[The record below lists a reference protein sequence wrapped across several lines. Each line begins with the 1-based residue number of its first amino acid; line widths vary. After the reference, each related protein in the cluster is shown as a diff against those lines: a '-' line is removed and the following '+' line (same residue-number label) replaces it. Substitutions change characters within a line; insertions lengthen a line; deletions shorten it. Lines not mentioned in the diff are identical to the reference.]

1 MTDSRQ
7 SLDESVAASMRAQ
20 AQKSERSK
28 YTVSRE
34 ETIGDIGSAC
44 MSSKQAEK
52 DYLQRTG
59 AGDWEL
65 AKPFSPPGND
75 TLEDSL
81 ELLHDFGVA
90 IRLLKP
96 TMRDR
101 IADLGAGAGWCSD
114 LLMRMNRR
122 SVAIDIATSMLRVA
136 RQRPTRTPMQAVAC
150 DLETLAFQDGTFDKA
165 VCLNALHHVPNM
177 AAAVHEIARI
187 LTPQGMA
194 VFSEPG
200 QGHAAVPASIAATH
214 DFGVL
219 EQEVL
224 IDPFLEECQR
234 AGFVDVRVCPI
245 AYVIPEFQLSA
256 DEWKQWRALPRR
268 TRPLRALDKMGRA
281 ALEFAGIGKGSIL
294 FEEAFAMRLARLF
307 QQPVEEH
314 PYILASKTALDIA
327 AGRKYDARISLEA
340 LPDRVTAGEHVV
352 ALVKIANR
360 GTERWRATAN
370 AGEAGQVRVGM
381 QLLDEQ
387 GRLIAKDF
395 ARGDL
400 TADVAPGGTAVVR
413 VTFSA
418 PAAGRYEM
426 KVDLVAEGV
435 TWFEPTGSAV
445 ARRTF
450 VVS

>member
-1 MTDSRQ
+1 
-7 SLDESVAASMRAQ
+7 
-20 AQKSERSK
+20 
-28 YTVSRE
+28 
-34 ETIGDIGSAC
+34 

-52 DYLQRTG
+52 DYLDRTG

-75 TLEDSL
+75 TLDDSL

-90 IRLLKP
+90 MRLLKP

-136 RQRPTRTPMQAVAC
+136 RRRPTRTPIQAVAC
-150 DLETLAFQDGTFDKA
+150 DLEKLAFQDGTFDKA

-200 QGHAAVPASIAATH
+200 QGHAAMPASIAATQ

-224 IDPFLEECQR
+224 IDPFLDECR
-234 AGFVDVRVCPI
+234 KAGFVDVRVCPI

-256 DEWKQWRALPRR
+256 DEWKQWRNLPLRK
-268 TRPLRALDKMGRA
+268 RPRRALDKMGRA
-281 ALEFAGIGKGSIL
+281 ALEFAGLGKGSIL
-294 FEEAFAMRLARLF
+294 FEEAFAMRLVRLF

-314 PYILASKTALDIA
+314 PYILASKTKLDTVT
-327 AGRKYDARISLEA
+327 GRKYDARIALEA
-340 LPDRVTAGEHVV
+340 LPERATAGEHVIAV
-352 ALVKIANR
+352 VKITNR
-360 GTERWRATAN
+360 GTATWPARAEGDA
-370 AGEAGQVRVGM
+370 AGQVRVGL

-387 GRLIAKDF
+387 GRLVAKDF

-400 TADVAPGGTAVVR
+400 TSDVAPGATAVVR
-413 VTFSA
+413 VTFYA

-426 KVDLVAEGV
+426 KADLVAEGV
-435 TWFEPTGSAV
+435 TWFEPTGSSV
-445 ARRTF
+445 ARRAFLVTP
-450 VVS
+450 

>member
-1 MTDSRQ
+1 
-7 SLDESVAASMRAQ
+7 
-20 AQKSERSK
+20 
-28 YTVSRE
+28 
-34 ETIGDIGSAC
+34 

-52 DYLQRTG
+52 EYLDRTG

-90 IRLLKP
+90 MRLLRP

-136 RQRPTRTPMQAVAC
+136 RQRPTRTPIQAVAC
-150 DLETLAFQDGTFDKA
+150 DLERLAFQNGAFDKA

-187 LTPQGMA
+187 LAPQGMA
-194 VFSEPG
+194 IFSEPG
-200 QGHAAVPASIAATH
+200 QGHADMPASVAATR

-224 IDPFLEECQR
+224 IDPFLEECAK

-256 DEWKQWRALPRR
+256 DEWKQWRALPLRK
-268 TRPLRALDKMGRA
+268 RPLRALDKMGRA
-281 ALEFAGIGKGSIL
+281 ALEFVGVGKSSIL
-294 FEEAFAMRLARLF
+294 FEEAFAMRLVRLF

-314 PYILASKTALDIA
+314 PFILASKTKLDTV

-340 LPDRVTAGEHVV
+340 LPDHARPGEHMT
-352 ALVKIANR
+352 ALVKVTNR
-360 GTERWRATAN
+360 GSATWRAAA
-370 AGEAGQVRVGM
+370 AGDEAGQVRVGV

-400 TADVAPGGTAVVR
+400 AADVVPGDTAIVR
-413 VTFSA
+413 VTFYA

-435 TWFEPTGSAV
+435 TWFEPTGSSV
-445 ARRTF
+445 VRRAF
-450 VVS
+450 VVR